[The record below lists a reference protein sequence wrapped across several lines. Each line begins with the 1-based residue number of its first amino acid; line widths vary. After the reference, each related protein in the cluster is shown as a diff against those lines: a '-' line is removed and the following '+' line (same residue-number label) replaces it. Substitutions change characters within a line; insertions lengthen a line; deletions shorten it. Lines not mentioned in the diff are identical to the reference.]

1 MQLFTIGF
9 THKSAETFFG
19 LLTDAGVKRVVDIRL
34 NNVSQLAGFTK
45 RDDLAYFLD
54 RVAGIGYAHV
64 PVLAPTQDLIDSYR
78 KKGMPFGDFAREFT
92 ALMKKRAVESLP
104 EAKLHDGDCLLCS
117 EVNASECHRSLVAAY
132 LAPHYKKLTVTDL

>member
-9 THKSAETFFG
+9 THKSAAMFFE

-54 RVAGIGYAHV
+54 AIAGVSYVHV
-64 PVLAPTQDLIDSYR
+64 PLLAPTQDLIDDYR
-78 KKGMPFGDFAREFT
+78 KNGIGFDAFASRFRDQLKQRK
-92 ALMKKRAVESLP
+92 AESAT
-104 EAKLHDGDCLLCS
+104 EAQLRDGDCLLCS
-117 EVNASECHRSLVAAY
+117 EVDPAQCHRSVVASY
-132 LAPHYKKLTVTDL
+132 LTSRLTSVAVRDL